1 MYAKDFEYDGQL
13 LSDYGLILCNFDSNK
28 GLETVSSGADISFN
42 QFSPSG
48 GNHFLIGSS
57 TYDSAYTATFQIC
70 RNPCLV
76 SSQDEMVISTEEI
89 SAIQRWLC
97 RKKYY
102 KFKIIQEDYEDLYW
116 NVVFST
122 KQIELQGEVIGFEL
136 TLLTDADYGYLE
148 DVSVEYNCLADTPFY
163 FYDISDEEGYINPN
177 LEITF
182 LEDGKDEFDNDVL
195 IKSKVFKLQHCEE
208 DLLDNRITEIKK
220 CSSGEKIIIDGKN
233 QIISTSFS
241 EHKLSDNFNYMFP
254 RLYSIYNGLLDNGTK
269 NMFIT
274 NIDCKIKLSY
284 SPIRKI
290 GL

>member
-13 LSDYGLILCNFDSNK
+13 LSDHGLIICHFDGNN
-28 GLETVSSGADISFN
+28 GLETVSSGADITFN

-48 GNHFLIGSS
+48 SNRFLIGSS
-57 TYDSAYTATFQIC
+57 TYDSAYTTTFQIC
-70 RNPCLV
+70 RDPCLV

-102 KFKIIQEDYEDLYW
+102 KFKILQEGYEDLYW
-116 NVVFST
+116 NAVFSA
-122 KQIELQGEVIGFEL
+122 KQIELEGCVIGFEL
-136 TLLTDADYGYLE
+136 TLLSNAPYGYLE

-163 FYDISDEEGYINPN
+163 FYDISDEEGYIRPN

-182 LEDGKDEFDNDVL
+182 LEDGKDEFVNDEL
-195 IKSKVFKLQHCEE
+195 IKSKVFKLRHCEE
-208 DLLDNRITEIKK
+208 DLLDDKITEIQN
-220 CSSGEKIIIDGKN
+220 CSVDEKIIINGKN
-233 QIISTSFS
+233 QIISTSLP
-241 EHKLSDNFNYMFP
+241 EHQLSNDFNYTFP
-254 RLYSIYNGLLDNGTK
+254 RLFNIYNGLLDNGTK

-274 NIDCKIKLSY
+274 NINCKIKLSY

>member
-1 MYAKDFEYDGQL
+1 M
-13 LSDYGLILCNFDSNK
+13 
-28 GLETVSSGADISFN
+28 
-42 QFSPSG
+42 
-48 GNHFLIGSS
+48 
-57 TYDSAYTATFQIC
+57 
-70 RNPCLV
+70 
-76 SSQDEMVISTEEI
+76 
-89 SAIQRWLC
+89 
-97 RKKYY
+97 
-102 KFKIIQEDYEDLYW
+102 
-116 NVVFST
+116 
-122 KQIELQGEVIGFEL
+122 
-136 TLLTDADYGYLE
+136 
-148 DVSVEYNCLADTPFY
+148 SVEYNCLADTPFY

>member
-1 MYAKDFEYDGQL
+1 MYVTDFEYDEQL
-13 LSDYGLILCNFDSNK
+13 LSDHGLIICHFDGND
-28 GLETVSSGADISFN
+28 GLNTVSSGADITFN

-48 GNHFLIGSS
+48 SNRFMIGSS

-76 SSQDEMVISTEEI
+76 SSQDEMTISTEEI

-97 RKKYY
+97 RKKYC
-102 KFKIIQEDYEDLYW
+102 KFKIIQNDYEDLYW

-122 KQIELQGEVIGFEL
+122 KQIELEGEVIGFEL
-136 TLLTDADYGYLE
+136 TLLSDAPYGYLE
-148 DVSVEYNCLADTPFY
+148 DVSVEYNCFADTPFY
-163 FYDISDEEGYINPN
+163 FYDISDEEGHIKPN
-177 LEITF
+177 LTITF
-182 LEDGKDEFDNDVL
+182 LEDGKDEFINGEL
-195 IKSKVFKLQHCEE
+195 TKSKVFKLQHCEE
-208 DLLDNRITEIKK
+208 DLLDHKITEIQN

-241 EHKLSDNFNYMFP
+241 EHKLCNDFNYTFP
-254 RLYSIYNGLLDNGTK
+254 RLYSIYNGWIDNGTK
-269 NMFIT
+269 NMFVT

-284 SPIRKI
+284 SPIRKF